1 MEDGTV
7 HIPLI
12 SHYFHSCYTSV
23 MSLVPA
29 PNVPTSHPT
38 ALSITV
44 VLYFLYFF
52 FFVSSL
58 FLRSRSLSLLVC
70 LIPLSLSLSIFF
82 IFPWLY
88 LFSSLSPCVGAWMW
102 VLFSASP
109 QTFCTNFFPSIHASS
124 PPTASALQ
132 PSTNPSNGLVV
143 HFVFIRQLSVRPAGQ
158 SVITSSG

>member
-1 MEDGTV
+1 
-7 HIPLI
+7 
-12 SHYFHSCYTSV
+12 

-29 PNVPTSHPT
+29 PFCTPFSPHCSPYHCCS
-38 ALSITV
+38 LF
-44 VLYFLYFF
+44 YFIFVSSF
-52 FFVSSL
+52 PSVAFFVS
-58 FLRSRSLSLLVC
+58 FSLSYPSLL
-70 LIPLSLSLSIFF
+70 ITIHFFHLSLVVSL
-82 IFPWLY
+82 L
-88 LFSSLSPCVGAWMW
+88 LSLSPCVGAWMW
-102 VLFSASP
+102 FLFSASP